1 MLQPHRPQAARA
13 SGCCTLERPSSW
25 QGAGALGRVP
35 GEPGVRAWGRH
46 QGPREF
52 GARPG
57 RPGERTPLG
66 RPAPRAGAVLTARS
80 QGSRLALGDP
90 DPSALGMAADACL
103 SSSHSEIRG
112 QGAQPSQGVPSAQ
125 RPSQS
130 VTTSPGRG
138 PLPVPPR
145 LPLLRPTASPHG
157 GHRGAAL
164 GPMAPQMAYARGFR
178 LRGAGGSPQR
188 QRTGQPGPMRAQ
200 QQGSGPLLLN
210 LSPRPWPTSY
220 IKGLSVT
227 AG

>member
-35 GEPGVRAWGRH
+35 GDPGVRAWGRH
-46 QGPREF
+46 QGPRGF
-52 GARPG
+52 WARPG

-138 PLPVPPR
+138 HSPFLPGCPSSDPQPPLGDTVGQPWVRWPPR
-145 LPLLRPTASPHG
+145 WLMPGGSGSEGPGAPPKDRGQANLVPCRPSS
-157 GHRGAAL
+157 R
-164 GPMAPQMAYARGFR
+164 ARGPSCSTS
-178 LRGAGGSPQR
+178 A
-188 QRTGQPGPMRAQ
+188 PGP
-200 QQGSGPLLLN
+200 GP
-210 LSPRPWPTSY
+210 PPTSRDCP
-220 IKGLSVT
+220 
-227 AG
+227 